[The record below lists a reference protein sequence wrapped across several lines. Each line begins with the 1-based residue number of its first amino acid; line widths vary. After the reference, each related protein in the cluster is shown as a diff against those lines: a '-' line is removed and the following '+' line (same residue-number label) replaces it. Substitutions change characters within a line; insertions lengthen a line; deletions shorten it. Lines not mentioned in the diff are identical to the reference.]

1 MRPAL
6 ARVPG
11 AGRIEALASD
21 TREIQVVLDPMKL
34 TAAGLTVSDVAAA
47 LKAQNQLQPVG
58 RFSQSGQQHLAL
70 VSGLWSSVEDIAATP
85 VLVKNG
91 ATVRV
96 ADIGQVF
103 PGSPDRTLL
112 ITGNGRD
119 AVSVSISQ
127 QIGANIL
134 SLQRGVDETLAALTK
149 TLPAGLTITKVYD
162 LAEFVRSAIENVRD
176 AILIGGL
183 LAVVVLMLFLRDAR
197 LTAIA
202 AVTLPMAVIPTFVF
216 MRVFGGSINLM
227 SMGGLAVAIGLV
239 IDDAVVVV
247 ENIHRRA
254 SEGVTSVTEAVS
266 ELFAP
271 LVSST
276 LTTVVVFAPLGL
288 LSGVPGQFFRAL
300 SQSLSVAVL
309 LSLGLSITIVPL
321 LARWA
326 YRHHRVHEPVS
337 EPRRLDR
344 MYLRSLEAMMRH
356 PIVAVAV
363 ALVLAASTAGL
374 FMTIGTGFLPPAD
387 EGGFVIDYLTP
398 AGSALEETDRAG
410 EVD

>member
-1 MRPAL
+1 
-6 ARVPG
+6 
-11 AGRIEALASD
+11 
-21 TREIQVVLDPMKL
+21 MKL

-58 RFSQSGQQHLAL
+58 RFSQSGQQHLTL

-183 LAVVVLMLFLRDAR
+183 LAVDRPDGLPAGRAPDRHRRRHAADGRDSDLRLHAR
-197 LTAIA
+197 L
-202 AVTLPMAVIPTFVF
+202 
-216 MRVFGGSINLM
+216 
-227 SMGGLAVAIGLV
+227 
-239 IDDAVVVV
+239 
-247 ENIHRRA
+247 
-254 SEGVTSVTEAVS
+254 
-266 ELFAP
+266 
-271 LVSST
+271 
-276 LTTVVVFAPLGL
+276 
-288 LSGVPGQFFRAL
+288 
-300 SQSLSVAVL
+300 
-309 LSLGLSITIVPL
+309 
-321 LARWA
+321 
-326 YRHHRVHEPVS
+326 
-337 EPRRLDR
+337 RRLDQPDVDGR
-344 MYLRSLEAMMRH
+344 PGRRH
-356 PIVAVAV
+356 RTRHRRCGCCGGEHP
-363 ALVLAASTAGL
+363 ST
-374 FMTIGTGFLPPAD
+374 
-387 EGGFVIDYLTP
+387 GG
-398 AGSALEETDRAG
+398 
-410 EVD
+410 